1 MDHHANDEVSSRVL
15 NALRSIVRAIAA
27 SARTANSS
35 GGISGAQ
42 LFALRQISDSP
53 RISINELATRTL
65 ARQSSV
71 SELAT
76 RLVERG
82 LITRSTSADDARQV
96 ELALTAKGRLAIAES
111 RATAQEKLISGFAS
125 LPKTT
130 RAQIAEGLE
139 KWLAASG
146 LADVEPTMFFERGQA
161 SE

>member
-1 MDHHANDEVSSRVL
+1 MDKNSNDEASSRAL
-15 NALRSIVRAIAA
+15 NALRSIVRAIGA

-82 LITRSTSADDARQV
+82 LITRSSSADDARQV
-96 ELALTAKGRLAIAES
+96 ALTAKGRKAIAES
-111 RATAQEKLISGFAS
+111 RATAQEKLISGLAA
-125 LPKTT
+125 LPKTK

-139 KWLAASG
+139 TWLAASG
-146 LADVEPTMFFERGQA
+146 LADVEPTMFFERGRA